1 MGKIKLKKI
10 ENCIELEK
18 ALGLKRG
25 DVVSITTEPDGSVEV
40 EFADTVKLPD
50 STLEGKL
57 EKLFGMKIKK
67 E

>member
-18 ALGLKRG
+18 ALGLNRG
-25 DVVSITTEPDGSVEV
+25 DVVSITTELDGSVEV

-57 EKLFGMKIKK
+57 EKIFGMVVKK